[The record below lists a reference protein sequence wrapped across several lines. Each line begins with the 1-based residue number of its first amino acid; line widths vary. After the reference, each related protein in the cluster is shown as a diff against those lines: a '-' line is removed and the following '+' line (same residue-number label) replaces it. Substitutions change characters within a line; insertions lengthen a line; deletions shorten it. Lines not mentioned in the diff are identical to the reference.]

1 MSLAESAELIEM
13 PFGVVDLSGLKEL
26 DISGGV
32 VWHAVS
38 FHIRQDRLSPAAV
51 AEL

>member
-1 MSLAESAELIEM
+1 MYVSVYVQGTLMSLAESAELIEM

-32 VWHAVS
+32 V
-38 FHIRQDRLSPAAV
+38 
-51 AEL
+51 